1 MADARRIWRKRGAG
15 KFARKFKDYFELK
28 VPKKSRTF
36 PEVFMKRQHRIASI
50 VSTMLM
56 VVSFLSQPLLGQQ
69 SASQSPAQQP
79 AETAQQPQ
87 SNQTA
92 PAQPN
97 TAPANTSA
105 PANAQPSSPNNP
117 SQQQT
122 QQPQQQPSSSGT
134 TVNPSQAPLQP
145 VTTYPNA
152 NETQQA
158 EEPIAAP
165 AQATTVPEGPK
176 PKKPAEPVG
185 AAAAESVPTAGGA
198 AAKPAGVAIA
208 PAKQHQTRS
217 LLIKVGAA
225 LAAGAAIGTVFAL
238 SKGTSSTPP
247 GAGAPGVTQK

>member
-1 MADARRIWRKRGAG
+1 
-15 KFARKFKDYFELK
+15 
-28 VPKKSRTF
+28 
-36 PEVFMKRQHRIASI
+36 MKRQHRIAGI
-50 VSTMLM
+50 VSTILM
-56 VVSFLSQPLLGQQ
+56 AVSFFSQPLLGQQ
-69 SASQSPAQQP
+69 SNSQPPAQQP
-79 AETAQQPQ
+79 PETAQQPQ
-87 SNQTA
+87 QSNP

-97 TAPANTSA
+97 TAPASTTAPSA
-105 PANAQPSSPNNP
+105 QN
-117 SQQQT
+117 QQG
-122 QQPQQQPSSSGT
+122 QPQQQAPGST

-152 NETQQA
+152 SDTQQQPEQPGA
-158 EEPIAAP
+158 ATAP
-165 AQATTVPEGPK
+165 AQATTIPEAPQ

-238 SKGTSSTPP
+238 SHSTPSTPP
-247 GAGAPGVTQK
+247 GTGMPGVTQK

>member
-1 MADARRIWRKRGAG
+1 
-15 KFARKFKDYFELK
+15 
-28 VPKKSRTF
+28 
-36 PEVFMKRQHRIASI
+36 MKRQHRIASI

-56 VVSFLSQPLLGQQ
+56 VVSFLSQPLFGQQ

-79 AETAQQPQ
+79 SETAQQPQ

-92 PAQPN
+92 PVQPS
-97 TAPANTSA
+97 TAPANTTV
-105 PANAQPSSPNNP
+105 PANAQPSSSN
-117 SQQQT
+117 QGQQT
-122 QQPQQQPSSSGT
+122 QPQQQPSSSGPS
-134 TVNPSQAPLQP
+134 VNPSQGPLQP

-152 NETQQA
+152 NDTQQQA
-158 EEPIAAP
+158 DQPIAAPAP
-165 AQATTVPEGPK
+165 AQATTVPEAPQ

-238 SKGTSSTPP
+238 SHGTPSTPP
-247 GAGAPGVTQK
+247 GTGTPGATPR

>member
-1 MADARRIWRKRGAG
+1 
-15 KFARKFKDYFELK
+15 
-28 VPKKSRTF
+28 
-36 PEVFMKRQHRIASI
+36 MKRQYRIASI

-69 SASQSPAQQP
+69 STSQSPAQQP
-79 AETAQQPQ
+79 PETAQQPQQ

-92 PAQPN
+92 PAQPS
-97 TAPANTSA
+97 TAPANTTA
-105 PANAQPSSPNNP
+105 PANAQSPSTNNP
-117 SQQQT
+117 GQQA
-122 QQPQQQPSSSGT
+122 QPQQQPSTSGT
-134 TVNPSQAPLQP
+134 TVNPSQGPLQP

-152 NETQQA
+152 NDQQQA
-158 EEPIAAP
+158 DEPIAAP
-165 AQATTVPEGPK
+165 AQATTTTVPEAPQ

-247 GAGAPGVTQK
+247 GTGTPGVTPR

>member
-1 MADARRIWRKRGAG
+1 
-15 KFARKFKDYFELK
+15 
-28 VPKKSRTF
+28 
-36 PEVFMKRQHRIASI
+36 MKRQHRIASI
-50 VSTMLM
+50 VSTILM
-56 VVSFLSQPLLGQQ
+56 AVWFLSQPLLAEQ
-69 SASQSPAQQP
+69 SNSQSTPQQP
-79 AETAQQPQ
+79 DAAQQPQ

-92 PAQPN
+92 PAN
-97 TAPANTSA
+97 TTA
-105 PANAQPSSPNNP
+105 PANAQPQ
-117 SQQQT
+117 SQANQQA
-122 QQPQQQPSSSGT
+122 QPAQQQQPGGSGT

-152 NETQQA
+152 NDTQQQA
-158 EEPIAAP
+158 DQPIVSAP
-165 AQATTVPEGPK
+165 AQATTVPEAPQ

-238 SKGTSSTPP
+238 SHSTPSTPP